1 MTDEREQISVDDKYR
16 AVDELIEESRPDRDY
31 YGMLILSSVIIAS
44 GILLANSAIL
54 IGGMLVTPVLNPILL
69 VALGVAASK
78 PEVLTRTGKLIL
90 KSALVIVGIS
100 FIAGFIFAVP
110 ESDDFYRSA
119 LFDNSLRSAF
129 LYFLVAFAAG
139 IAATFAWVRK
149 GVTNI
154 LPGISIAVALVPP
167 LSMVGIWLATL
178 HLDLMRY
185 FLFVFLFN
193 LVGIVMGSMIVFS
206 MLGFYKT
213 GFHIV
218 KKIKEEIKLEEQ
230 RKQPEEIAEN
240 NPDEEPKILEE
251 KIVKETIEEVH
262 GQDPEVVKE
271 IVSEE
276 KKESND
282 Q

>member
-1 MTDEREQISVDDKYR
+1 MEEKKDVITNGDKYR
-16 AVDELIEESRPDRDY
+16 AVDELIEESRADADY
-31 YGMLILSSVIIAS
+31 YSLLVLSSIIIAS
-44 GILLANSAIL
+44 GVLLANSAIL

-69 VALGVAASK
+69 IALGIAASK
-78 PEVLTRTGKLIL
+78 PEVINRTGRLIL

-100 FIAGFIFAVP
+100 FVAGLIFAVP
-110 ESDDFYRSA
+110 ESGDFYRSA

-129 LYFLVAFAAG
+129 LYFLVAFASG

-167 LSMVGIWLATL
+167 LSMVGIWLATFD
-178 HLDLMRY
+178 LDLMRY

-193 LVGIVMGSMIVFS
+193 MVGIVMGSMIVFS

-218 KKIKEEIKLEEQ
+218 KRIKEEMQIEEQ
-230 RKQPEEIAEN
+230 NKKKDDIVEN
-240 NPDEEPKILEE
+240 NPEEE
-251 KIVKETIEEVH
+251 KTIENL
-262 GQDPEVVKE
+262 
-271 IVSEE
+271 E
-276 KKESND
+276 KQND
-282 Q
+282 

>member
-1 MTDEREQISVDDKYR
+1 MDEKISVSEKYR
-16 AVDELIEESRPDRDY
+16 AVDELISESRSDKDY
-31 YGMLILSSVIIAS
+31 YSLLVLSSIIIAA

-54 IGGMLVTPVLNPILL
+54 IGGMLVTPLLNPILL
-69 VALGVAASK
+69 ISLGVAASK
-78 PEVLTRTGKLIL
+78 PEVLKRTGKLIL
-90 KSALVIVGIS
+90 QSAGLIIGIS
-100 FIAGFIFAVP
+100 FVAGFIFSVP
-110 ESDDFYRSA
+110 ESGDFYREA

-129 LYFLVAFAAG
+129 LYFLVAFASG

-167 LSMVGIWLATL
+167 LAMIGIWLATL
-178 HLDLMRY
+178 DLDLMRY

-218 KKIKEEIKLEEQ
+218 KRIKEEVKMEVE
-230 RKQPEEIAEN
+230 KKEKKEIVEN
-240 NPDEEPKILEE
+240 NPN
-251 KIVKETIEEVH
+251 
-262 GQDPEVVKE
+262 
-271 IVSEE
+271 SEE
-276 KKESND
+276 KNERHI
-282 Q
+282 